1 MTLFP
6 VGLLVAIA
14 TLIASIKYLKQPA
27 GSYYDFV
34 AFVMVIGGTFAV
46 ALIVLPWDLR
56 REILRS
62 FKVLFY
68 KPKLDSKSV
77 LRSCMS
83 LVSDSNRVSIEQGV
97 PELTA
102 RILRE
107 GSELIQLGLSTDR
120 IEIILNER
128 VFQAGRRMRRV
139 GTAVRNLAKY
149 PPAFGLMGTVLGLV
163 NLMRGISTGLTAQQT
178 GLEMAVAL
186 VATMYGLLIA
196 NFVVNPAGE
205 MIMKKAHEDEES
217 AEIALQAV
225 LLASEKASVLEAQ
238 EILNSYVDVRHRI
251 DVVGSFVPQEQPE
264 VGVAA

>member
-6 VGLLVAIA
+6 VGLIVAILTLVA
-14 TLIASIKYLKQPA
+14 SVRYLNQPA

-34 AFVMVIGGTFAV
+34 AFAMVVGGTFAV
-46 ALIVLPWDLR
+46 SLIVLPWDLR

-62 FKVLFY
+62 FKILFY
-68 KPKLDSKSV
+68 KPTLDPKSV
-77 LRSCMS
+77 LRSSMS
-83 LVSDSNRVSIEQGV
+83 LISDSNRLSVEHGV

-107 GSELIQLGLSTDR
+107 GSELLQLGLSSER
-120 IEIILNER
+120 IEVILNER

-196 NFVVNPAGE
+196 NFLVNPAGE

-225 LLASEKASVLEAQ
+225 LLAADKTSALEAQ

-251 DVVGSFVPQEQPE
+251 DVVGSFLTQEQTE

>member
-1 MTLFP
+1 
-6 VGLLVAIA
+6 
-14 TLIASIKYLKQPA
+14 
-27 GSYYDFV
+27 
-34 AFVMVIGGTFAV
+34 
-46 ALIVLPWDLR
+46 
-56 REILRS
+56 
-62 FKVLFY
+62 
-68 KPKLDSKSV
+68 
-77 LRSCMS
+77 MS
-83 LVSDSNRVSIEQGV
+83 LISDSSRVSIEHGV

-107 GSELIQLGLSTDR
+107 GSELIQLGLSTER
-120 IEIILNER
+120 IEVILNER

-196 NFVVNPAGE
+196 NFIVNPAGE

-225 LLASEKASVLEAQ
+225 ILAADKTSALEAQ

-251 DVVGSFVPQEQPE
+251 DVVGSFATQERQE
-264 VGVAA
+264 LGEAA